1 LRDDFGNLA
10 LVIAGE
16 NAGNKEHPL
25 DDWLATRS
33 PEYLNRH
40 LIPGDKTL
48 WHIDKY
54 DSFLI
59 ERRKLLR
66 TRIQPPKVRNE
77 SEGPGNPPVTVWT
90 VRPESAVLRFVHTL
104 TSLPAGRFPRWARLR
119 PRNRTVNYPPSRHL
133 MRV

>member
-66 TRIQPPKVRNE
+66 TRIQQVLSFGGDEQQTQGKAAE
-77 SEGPGNPPVTVWT
+77 SP
-90 VRPESAVLRFVHTL
+90 
-104 TSLPAGRFPRWARLR
+104 
-119 PRNRTVNYPPSRHL
+119 
-133 MRV
+133 